1 MKKIKNILKN
11 KYVIMLLF
19 FVIILIMHMFYNFS
33 NDDVNYFN
41 SILDNKDIMDFVIE
55 RYNNWS
61 SRVIIESL
69 LVIVSRNIYLWRV
82 LDSLVIVLLV
92 YSINKLFY
100 KKIVKYKYCR

>member
-41 SILDNKDIMDFVIE
+41 SILDNKNIIDFVIIIGLVE
-55 RYNNWS
+55 LLL
-61 SRVIIESL
+61 RVYLLL
-69 LVIVSRNIYLWRV
+69 LVEIFICGE
-82 LDSLVIVLLV
+82 
-92 YSINKLFY
+92 F
-100 KKIVKYKYCR
+100 

>member
-41 SILDNKDIMDFVIE
+41 SILDNKNIIDFVIE
-55 RYNNWS
+55 K
-61 SRVIIESL
+61 V
-69 LVIVSRNIYLWRV
+69 
-82 LDSLVIVLLV
+82 
-92 YSINKLFY
+92 
-100 KKIVKYKYCR
+100 